1 MAAAEESKSA
11 SGGSGK
17 SNVII
22 VIIMVFNLLAVGA
35 LAYFLMESKKEL
47 SQLKEK
53 GALDKKK
60 EKLPDAG
67 VVIKES
73 EEEKDSAPGPMVDL
87 GAIVVNLEGLDGRTY
102 LLKTSIQLELNNED
116 ARREA
121 ETKIVQIRWNLQ
133 TFLASRKKEEVVG
146 ADQMEI
152 LRNAMIR
159 KANAT
164 LSAKNKGRVVSI
176 WPQEWLVE

>member
-1 MAAAEESKSA
+1 MAAADESKVA
-11 SGGSGK
+11 SGGGGK
-17 SNVII
+17 TNII
-22 VIIMVFNLLAVGA
+22 LIVVLAFNMIATLALG
-35 LAYFLMESKKEL
+35 YFLMDSKKEL
-47 SQLKEK
+47 SMLKEK
-53 GALDKKK
+53 EASEKKVK
-60 EKLPDAG
+60 AADVG
-67 VVIKES
+67 VVIKEN

-87 GAIVVNLEGLDGRTY
+87 GAIVVNLEGFDGRIY

-133 TFLASRKKEEVVG
+133 TFLASRKKDEVVG

-152 LRNAMIR
+152 LRSAMIR

-164 LSAKNKGRVVSI
+164 LSSKKGKVVSI